1 MNELL
6 NEFMNVCGLFVCKPF
21 FFIVTDDMVTSPE
34 DTADFLSVTD
44 NVTAFHLV
52 GAQCWNRP

>member
-1 MNELL
+1 MNEQL
-6 NEFMNVCGLFVCKPF
+6 NEFMNVCRLFICKLV
-21 FFIVTDDMVTSPE
+21 FFIVTDGLVTSPE

-52 GAQCWNRP
+52 FVQCWNGP